1 MSRQVKTYFSLGVA
15 ALVLVIASLCLLA
28 FGDIQLSFGQVLKTL
43 FGDTSDNVASIVVWE
58 FRFPN
63 LLASLITGGALA
75 TSGLILQ
82 TLTRNPLADSS
93 ILGINAGASL
103 GAVVLLTVASQIPT
117 LDTSRWLPLAA
128 LAGALVSG
136 FLVMLVNRQASP
148 IKVLLGGVALTSA
161 LNGIILM
168 LELQM
173 NRFDFHKILVWIN
186 GSFWNKSVPFL
197 SKNAI
202 FAVILLLLVILMVPT
217 LNSFTL
223 GQGMALGIGVNVKV
237 AQRLL
242 LLLAVGLA
250 TVAISVGGAISFV
263 GLMAPNIAKRFMG
276 ERIQYL
282 LPMSWLLG
290 SCIMVLSEFVAVNG
304 FGNVELPVGL
314 VVAVIT
320 MPYFIYQL
328 FTQKAQQI

>member
-1 MSRQVKTYFSLGVA
+1 MKRQMKLYVGLISA
-15 ALVLVIASLCLLA
+15 AVILIVASLCLLA
-28 FGDIQLSFGQVLKTL
+28 VGDIQLSFGQVIKTL
-43 FGDTSDNVASIVVWE
+43 LGDRSDNIANIVVWQ

-63 LLASLITGGALA
+63 LLAALITGGALA
-75 TSGLILQ
+75 VSGLILQ

-103 GAVVLLTVASQIPT
+103 GAVVLLSVASRIGLT
-117 LDTSRWLPLAA
+117 DTSQWLPFSA
-128 LAGALVSG
+128 LIGALISG
-136 FLVMLVNRQASP
+136 CLVMLVNRQGSP
-148 IKVLLGGVALTSA
+148 IRVLLGGVALTSA

-173 NRFDFHKILVWIN
+173 NRFNFEKILVWLS
-186 GSFWNKSVPFL
+186 GSFWNKDTAFL
-197 SKNAI
+197 LKNGTVALVLLIVVI
-202 FAVILLLLVILMVPT
+202 FFIPV

-223 GQGMALGIGVNVKV
+223 GTKMALGIGVNVKTT
-237 AQRLL
+237 QRIL

-290 SCIMVLSEFVAVNG
+290 SCIMVLAEFVAVNG
-304 FGNVELPVGL
+304 FGNAELPVGL

-328 FTQKAQQI
+328 FTQKTQTV